1 MIQALIFTDLDG
13 TLLDDR
19 YDLTGAASA
28 MDEMSELGGVVIPV
42 SSKTRVEMASLREQ
56 QAIETPFVFENGAG
70 IDWGDDQRWAGGLG
84 DLPHGTRLEGLDYA
98 NLCEQLATL
107 RDQLDIN
114 FVGFHDFSAEQV
126 SELTN
131 LPLQYARLA
140 KQRLASEPI
149 AGLDQNDQ
157 LLILEKALVK
167 QGLLLQKGGRFYT
180 VTSRREKSDAVAEVI
195 SVVQARTD
203 RALQVVVCG
212 DSPNDL
218 SMLALGDL
226 AFLFSCVSVDSSEL
240 EGDGVDYQREMKGY
254 LGGVAPATR
263 VVEVCGAG
271 HEAWLHAVTK
281 ELQG

>member
-1 MIQALIFTDLDG
+1 MIQAVIFTDLDG

-28 MDEMSELGGVVIPV
+28 MDEMSELGGVVVPV

-70 IDWGDDQRWAGGLG
+70 IDWGDDQRWARGLG
-84 DLPHGTRLEGLDYA
+84 DLPHGIRLEGLDYA
-98 NLCEQLATL
+98 NLCAQLATL
-107 RDQLDIN
+107 RDQLDFN
-114 FVGFHDFSAEQV
+114 FVGFNDLSAEQV
-126 SELTN
+126 SKLTN
-131 LPLQYARLA
+131 LPLQGAHLA

-157 LLILEKALVK
+157 ALVLEEALVK

-180 VTSRREKSDAVAEVI
+180 VTSRREKSDAVTEII
-195 SVVQARTD
+195 SVVQARSD
-203 RALQVVVCG
+203 RAFQVIVCG
-212 DSPNDL
+212 DSLNDL

-226 AFLFSCVSVDSSEL
+226 AILFSCVSVDSSEL
-240 EGDGVDYQREMKGY
+240 EGDGVAYQREMKGY